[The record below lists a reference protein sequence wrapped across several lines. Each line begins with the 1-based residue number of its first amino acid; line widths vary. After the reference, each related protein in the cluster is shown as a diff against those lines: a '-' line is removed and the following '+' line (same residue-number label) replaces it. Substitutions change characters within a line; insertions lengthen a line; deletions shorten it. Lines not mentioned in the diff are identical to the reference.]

1 MRPEDQREAPSVEGT
16 EALLRRLRVA
26 RYGVMTCAFL
36 FTFAI
41 LGRFLVSPFFDEWRE
56 LGSPRSGLSLPLLV
70 LAAMCLGLL
79 AMSVAWVVRFV
90 VWVLFEGPVRRAE
103 ALLLRLT
110 MERRLRQEVLRP
122 RSRHFG

>member
-1 MRPEDQREAPSVEGT
+1 VRQEEQRQAPSLEST
-16 EALLRRLRVA
+16 EALLRRLRFA

-41 LGRFLVSPFFDEWRE
+41 LGRFLISPFFDEWRE

-79 AMSVAWVVRFV
+79 AVSVAWVVRFV
-90 VWVLFEGPVRRAE
+90 VWVLFEGSVRRAE
-103 ALLLRLT
+103 ALYFRLT
-110 MERRLRQEVLRP
+110 MERRLQQEVLRP